1 MAQTQALRQVVL
13 APPSTFAPCD
23 RATRRVAHYLETIVP
38 AYAERTVRGIASDW
52 HLFSAW
58 CRAQGVVALGAS
70 PETVSRYIGA
80 LSEDHAP
87 GTIRRHMASLSHL
100 HRAFGLSNP
109 IESSE
114 VRLAWRALTRQKDTR
129 PANRRTPLRRREI
142 EILLAGLGDAL
153 IDRRDRALLR
163 VARDSLARRSEL
175 ARLTVADITWQAAQD
190 GAEILIRRAKNDAA
204 GEGRLAWLAPATRKA
219 LSDYLAAGRLG
230 EGALFRRVIAG
241 NRLGKALR
249 PQAMARR
256 FKLLA
261 TRAGME
267 ARRISAHSTRIGMT
281 LDLVGDGQSLVA
293 VQLAGGWQSP
303 AMPALYARQLLPEL
317 GAVARYYEGAVG
329 KASLLS

>member
-1 MAQTQALRQVVL
+1 MAETQTALRQVVL
-13 APPSTFAPCD
+13 APNPSSVSCD
-23 RATRRVAHYLETIVP
+23 PAARRVALYLETIAP
-38 AYAERTVRGIASDW
+38 AYAARTVRGIASDW
-52 HLFSAW
+52 RLFSAW
-58 CRAQGVVALGAS
+58 CAAQDLPALGVTPEVVA
-70 PETVSRYIGA
+70 RYIAA
-80 LSEDHAP
+80 LAETHAP

-109 IESSE
+109 LESSE

-142 EILLAGLGDAL
+142 EILLDGLGDTL
-153 IDRRDRALLR
+153 IDRRDRALLL

-175 ARLTVADITWQAAQD
+175 ARLTVADITWQAAGA

-204 GEGRLAWLAPATRKA
+204 GAGRLAWLAPATRQA
-219 LSDYLAAGRLG
+219 LSAYLAAGRLA

-241 NRLGKALR
+241 ERLGEGLR
-249 PQAMARR
+249 PQAIARR

-261 TRAGME
+261 RRAGIDAEM
-267 ARRISAHSTRIGMT
+267 ISAHSTRIGMT

-317 GAVARYYEGAVG
+317 GAVARYYGQLAQ
-329 KASLLS
+329 